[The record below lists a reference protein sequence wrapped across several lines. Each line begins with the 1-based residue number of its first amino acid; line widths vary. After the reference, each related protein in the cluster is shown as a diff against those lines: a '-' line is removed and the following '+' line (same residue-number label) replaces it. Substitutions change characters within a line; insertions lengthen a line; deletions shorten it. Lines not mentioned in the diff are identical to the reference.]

1 MTTEFRVTYAIG
13 GVVFRVVSSSEIPYY
28 TRIASFAKYRVS
40 DDLMPDITHIY
51 QEIALDSLTLL
62 PLNEEQ
68 RARLRKVPRTGLD
81 SILLRSPEVWAC
93 VEASLPASPHIYIEQ
108 SDESFMVLDLV
119 QSRMSAFF
127 SPARLESLQR
137 SRYMSGLLS
146 PFLPAFSAS
155 MVHSSAVMV
164 NGRAA
169 LFLAPDEGGKTT
181 VARQAPD
188 SNAVLC
194 DDQNIVRIVDERVEV
209 HSTPWGLLGNGPQH
223 ARLGGI
229 FLLEQSDHFSLR
241 PIQAGDILQYLWN
254 EHIGCRIVLSREYR
268 IRLFDIFY
276 RIAHSAPAYLMRFG
290 KSGIRWDVIG
300 AALAP

>member
-1 MTTEFRVTYAIG
+1 MTAVFRVTHAIG
-13 GVVFRVVSSSEIPYY
+13 GVVFRVASSSEIPYY
-28 TRIASFAKYRVS
+28 KRIASFAKYRVS
-40 DDLMPDITHIY
+40 DDLASDVTHIY
-51 QEIALDSLTLL
+51 QEVTPDSLTLP
-62 PLNEEQ
+62 PLSGEQ
-68 RARLRKVPRTGLD
+68 RAWLRRVPRTGVD
-81 SILLRSPEVWAC
+81 SVLLRSPKVWAC

-108 SDESFMVLDLV
+108 SDESFVILDLA
-119 QSRMSAFF
+119 QSRMTSFF
-127 SPARLESLQR
+127 SSTRLDALQR
-137 SRYMSGLLS
+137 SRYMSSLLA

-188 SNAVLC
+188 SNTVLC
-194 DDQNIVRIVDERVEV
+194 DDQNIVRIVDGQVEV

-229 FLLEQSDHFSLR
+229 FLLEQADHFRLT

-268 IRLFDIFY
+268 TRLFDIFY
-276 RIAHSAPAYLMRFG
+276 RIAHSAPAYLMHFD
-290 KSGIRWDVIG
+290 KTGIRWDEID
-300 AALAP
+300 AAMAP

>member
-1 MTTEFRVTYAIG
+1 MTAVFRVTHAMG
-13 GVVFRVVSSSEIPYY
+13 GVVFQAASSFEIPYY
-28 TRIASFAKYRVS
+28 KHIASFARYRVS
-40 DDLMPDITHIY
+40 DDLVPDITHIY
-51 QEIALDSLTLL
+51 QEVTPDSLTLP
-62 PLNEEQ
+62 PLSREL
-68 RARLRKVPRTGLD
+68 RTRLRRVPRTGLD
-81 SILLRSPEVWAC
+81 SILLRSPKVWAC
-93 VEASLPASPHIYIEQ
+93 VETSLLASPHIYIQQ
-108 SDESFMVLDLV
+108 SDESFLILDLT
-119 QSRMSAFF
+119 QSRLTAFF
-127 SPARLESLQR
+127 SSAQLEALQR
-137 SRYMSGLLS
+137 SRYMSGLLA

-155 MVHSSAVMV
+155 MVHSSAVMI

-181 VARQAPD
+181 VARQTPD

-194 DDQNIVRIVDERVEV
+194 DDQNIVRIVDGRVEV

-268 IRLFDIFY
+268 TRLFDIFY

-290 KSGIRWDVIG
+290 KTGVRWDEID
-300 AALAP
+300 AAMAP